1 MSDQLGGQWGSQ
13 IDFHKEQTQRQ
24 TKCKH
29 ETGSKGDMGSE
40 LEEVE
45 HVSYIKLMQLSFAVT
60 SLHNEVL
67 ADNVY
72 TRTPCPNLGIQAQ
85 ENQDTLSVV
94 HHLTLR

>member
-1 MSDQLGGQWGSQ
+1 
-13 IDFHKEQTQRQ
+13 
-24 TKCKH
+24 
-29 ETGSKGDMGSE
+29 MGSE